1 MEAAAAEDTG
11 VFGSEVCWGPP
22 FLLGGSCQKGD
33 PSWNW
38 GIGTCTAVPG
48 VYVVALSI
56 NPKGF
61 SDVDSRK
68 LHRWGQWQWKLQGVS
83 AKSVGVCGCLMR
95 TIRVLLLSFSPAGW
109 SSAEAAGT
117 AGFISE
123 MFSLIMFGASGQFV
137 LFVSI
142 PVSIVYH
149 PPVLS
154 ACLVM
159 LTSC

>member
-1 MEAAAAEDTG
+1 M
-11 VFGSEVCWGPP
+11 GSMTM
-22 FLLGGSCQKGD
+22 K
-33 PSWNW
+33 
-38 GIGTCTAVPG
+38 TA
-48 VYVVALSI
+48 
-56 NPKGF
+56 
-61 SDVDSRK
+61 
-68 LHRWGQWQWKLQGVS
+68 GVS
-83 AKSVGVCGCLMR
+83 AKSVGVCGYLMR
-95 TIRVLLLSFSPAGW
+95 TIGLLLLSFSPAGW
-109 SSAEAAGT
+109 SSAEAAGA